1 MVTLKLETETGGAN
15 STLDQKNSGG
25 SKIDLSLSPEDFY
38 RLCLEMDKA
47 KQQLELISQKVK

>member
-1 MVTLKLETETGGAN
+1 MVTLKLETETGGGN
-15 STLDQKNSGG
+15 STLNKNSGG